1 MMEHQVAPPPG
12 TRRPRKR
19 VGRGDGS
26 GHGSNSGRGFKG
38 QKSRSGKGVRLG
50 FEGGQI
56 PLIKGLPAQ
65 RGFTNIFKQQYHL
78 VKVGMLNA
86 FPRDSEVT
94 PERLLEMGL
103 VRDLKYPVKVLGDG
117 EITVPMKISAHKF
130 TSSARDKIEA
140 AGGRAEV
147 ILS

>member
-1 MMEHQVAPPPG
+1 
-12 TRRPRKR
+12 
-19 VGRGDGS
+19 
-26 GHGSNSGRGFKG
+26 
-38 QKSRSGKGVRLG
+38 
-50 FEGGQI
+50 
-56 PLIKGLPAQ
+56 
-65 RGFTNIFKQQYHL
+65 
-78 VKVGMLNA
+78 MLNA